1 LEKKL
6 KYFLSG
12 LVFVSGM
19 TSLALEMCASRLLGA
34 YFGTSLFIWGSLIGL
49 ILLYLMVGYFL
60 GGRLA
65 DRHPQIQVLCAITA
79 VAGLVIIV
87 IPFVCEPILALSVEG
102 FAQISVVFFAGS
114 LIGTLLLFAIPVIL
128 LGLVSPFAIRIIT
141 SEVKQ
146 SGRISGSLYAISTVG
161 SIFGAFLPVLWLIP
175 TWGVRRS
182 LIIFGSILL
191 VASLCGLVPRH
202 RPAIAIPL
210 AALIIPIIFALVVP
224 LGPLKTIPGL
234 IYTQESL
241 YNYIQVTQD
250 NTGTRNLVLNEGDAI
265 HSIYNPNSTQ
275 ILTGWYWDYFL
286 AAPYFN
292 QNYTPDQLQRV
303 GIIGLAGGTSA
314 RQFTQVYNN
323 VQIDGAEIDP
333 AIVAVGRKY
342 FAMNEPN
349 LHVYNQDGRTFLAA
363 SKHTYGEI
371 AIDAYQQPYI
381 PFQFTTKEFF
391 EQVHSHLSANGV
403 VTINTGHT
411 NNDYRLVQAFVN
423 TLSTVFP
430 SVYTF
435 NVPDTINTEIVAT
448 VKPTSLATFQKNL
461 AQFAPDST
469 MGLLASEVL
478 PVATV
483 AHSDGGLVFT
493 DNEAPIEQITDQLL
507 IDYIVHS

>member
-1 LEKKL
+1 L

-19 TSLALEMCASRLLGA
+19 TSLALEMCASRLLAA

-49 ILLYLMVGYFL
+49 ILLYLMIGYLL
-60 GGRLA
+60 GSRLA
-65 DRHPQIQVLCAITA
+65 DRYPQPRVLCGITA
-79 VAGLVIIV
+79 CAALSIIV
-87 IPFVCEPILALSVEG
+87 IPFVCKSILAGSVTG
-102 FAQISVVFFAGS
+102 LAQVSVSLFAGS
-114 LIGTLLLFAIPVIL
+114 LIGTLLLFAIPVTL
-128 LGLVSPFAIRIIT
+128 LGLVSPFAVRIIT
-141 SEVKQ
+141 REVKQ

-161 SIFGAFLPVLWLIP
+161 SILGAFLPVLWFIP

-182 LIIFGSILL
+182 LIIFGVILL
-191 VASLCGLVPRH
+191 ASSLWGFVPKQ
-202 RPAIAIPL
+202 RPVRAIPL
-210 AALIIPIIFALVVP
+210 ALVIIPMIFVLIVP

-234 IYTQESL
+234 IYEQESL
-241 YNYIQVTQD
+241 YNYIQVTQTSD
-250 NTGTRNLVLNEGDAI
+250 GTRELVLNEGDAV
-265 HSIYNPNSTQ
+265 HSIYNPYSTS
-275 ILTGWYWDYFL
+275 ILTSWYWDYFL

-292 QNYTPDQLQRV
+292 QGFTPNQLQRV

-314 RQFTQVYNN
+314 RQFTQVYHN

-342 FAMNEPN
+342 FDMNEPN

-363 SKHTYGEI
+363 SKHTYGLI

-391 EQVHSHLSANGV
+391 SQVRSHLSSTGV
-403 VTINTGHT
+403 VAINTGHT

-435 NVPDTINTEIVAT
+435 NVPGTINTEIVAT
-448 VKPTSLATFQKNL
+448 VHPTSLGTFQKQMS
-461 AQFAPDST
+461 QFAPDST
-469 MGLLASEVL
+469 MGQLASEVL
-478 PVATV
+478 PVATS
-483 AHSDGGLVFT
+483 AHSNGGLVFT

>member
-1 LEKKL
+1 L

-19 TSLALEMCASRLLGA
+19 TSLALEMCASRLLAA

-49 ILLYLMVGYFL
+49 ILLYLMIGYLL
-60 GGRLA
+60 GSRLA
-65 DRHPQIQVLCAITA
+65 DRYPQPRVLCGITA
-79 VAGLVIIV
+79 CAALSIIV
-87 IPFVCEPILALSVEG
+87 IPFVCKSILAGSVTG
-102 FAQISVVFFAGS
+102 LAQVSVSLFAGS
-114 LIGTLLLFAIPVIL
+114 LIGTLLLFAIPVTL
-128 LGLVSPFAIRIIT
+128 LGLVSPFAVRIIT
-141 SEVKQ
+141 REVKQ
-146 SGRISGSLYAISTVG
+146 SGRISGSLYAISTIG
-161 SIFGAFLPVLWLIP
+161 SILGAFLPVLWFIP

-182 LIIFGSILL
+182 LIIFGVILL
-191 VASLCGLVPRH
+191 ASSLWGFVPKQ
-202 RPAIAIPL
+202 RPVRAIPL
-210 AALIIPIIFALVVP
+210 ALVIIPMIFVLIVP
-224 LGPLKTIPGL
+224 LGPLKTIPDL
-234 IYTQESL
+234 IYEQESL
-241 YNYIQVTQD
+241 YNYIQVTQTSD
-250 NTGTRNLVLNEGDAI
+250 GTRELVLNEGDAV
-265 HSIYNPNSTQ
+265 HSIYNPHSTS
-275 ILTGWYWDYFL
+275 ILTSWYWDYFL

-292 QNYTPDQLQRV
+292 QGFTPNQLQRV

-314 RQFTQVYNN
+314 RQFTQVYHN

-342 FAMNEPN
+342 FDMNEPN

-363 SKHTYGEI
+363 SKHTYGLI

-391 EQVHSHLSANGV
+391 AQVRSHLSSTGV
-403 VTINTGHT
+403 VAINTGHT

-435 NVPDTINTEIVAT
+435 NVPGTINTEIVAT
-448 VKPTSLATFQKNL
+448 VHPTSLGTFQKQMS
-461 AQFAPDST
+461 QFAPDST
-469 MGLLASEVL
+469 MGQLASEVL
-478 PVATV
+478 PVATS
-483 AHSDGGLVFT
+483 AHSNGGLVFT